1 MQKICALSDVGCWS
15 CLFYRFTGLGVA
27 AFSSGKVL
35 FVCLA
40 VFMRA
45 FGGFLG
51 LRLEGWAIGVS
62 RQGSIGDLG
71 LFGFRVSG
79 IFGFRVLSIRVLGS

>member
-1 MQKICALSDVGCWS
+1 MLELFVLSFYGSRCS
-15 CLFYRFTGLGVA
+15 CIQFRKGFV
-27 AFSSGKVL
+27 

-45 FGGFLG
+45 LGGFLG